1 MKFAMVAV
9 LGLLVLGGGGAGA
22 YYYFLGGATAQ
33 AAATHDGGEVADEA
47 KAKEAEG
54 HEGDEAAKPEPEYVQ
69 LDPLILPIINAQG
82 VTQTISLVIT
92 IEVPDAVSAEKVTAR
107 APRLKDAYIQDLYGA
122 LGRQAST
129 QGGVVD
135 VGAIKA
141 RLNAITRRVMGEGV
155 TGDVLLQVV
164 QQRPI

>member
-1 MKFAMVAV
+1 MKFFMVAIA
-9 LGLLVLGGGGAGA
+9 GLLVLGGGAAGA

-33 AAATHDGGEVADEA
+33 AAATQDGGEVADEA
-47 KAKEAEG
+47 KAKDEKA
-54 HEGDEAAKPEPEYVQ
+54 HEGAEAAKPEYVQ
-69 LDPLILPIINAQG
+69 LDPLILPIINADG
-82 VTQTISLVIT
+82 VTQVISLVVT
-92 IEVPDAVSAEKVTAR
+92 IEVPDAASAESVTAKT
-107 APRLKDAYIQDLYGA
+107 PRLKDAYIQDLYGA

-135 VGAIKA
+135 VGSIKA
-141 RLNAITRRVMGEGV
+141 RLNAVTHRVMGEGF